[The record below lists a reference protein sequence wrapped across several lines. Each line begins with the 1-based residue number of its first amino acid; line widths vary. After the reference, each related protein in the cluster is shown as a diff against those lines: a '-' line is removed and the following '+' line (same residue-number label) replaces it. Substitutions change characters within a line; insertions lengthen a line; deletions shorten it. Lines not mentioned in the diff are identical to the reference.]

1 MKARGPAKLLLLDGE
16 IVRPK
21 SVRRVPHYVYLTD
34 KQREWIG
41 RRPPLDKTCTGCI
54 LFGSCAKHGT
64 GLGDAEASSNTRS

>member
-1 MKARGPAKLLLLDGE
+1 MKARGPAKLLLPDGE
-16 IVRPK
+16 IVRPR

-64 GLGDAEASSNTRS
+64 EPGDLRGSSNA